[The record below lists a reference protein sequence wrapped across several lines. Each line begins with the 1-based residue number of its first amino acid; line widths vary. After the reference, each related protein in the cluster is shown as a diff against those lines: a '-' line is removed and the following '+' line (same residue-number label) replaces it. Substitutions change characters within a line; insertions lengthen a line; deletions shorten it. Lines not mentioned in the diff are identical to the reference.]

1 MNKTLEQIGLLGIV
15 PVIAIEK
22 AEHAE
27 PLAQA
32 LADGGL
38 PVAEVTFRT
47 AAARD
52 AIARIASRFPNMLLG
67 AGTVLTIDQVKAAR
81 DAGAKFIVAPGLNR
95 NVVEYC
101 VSQDIPVTP
110 GVSTPSDVEAA
121 LELGLD
127 VVKFFPAEAAGGL
140 AFLKAL
146 AGPYGKVK
154 YIPTGGI
161 DESNLL
167 AYLRFP
173 KTLACGGSWMVKA
186 EMINTGKFGEIKAL
200 TSRAVSLMLGF
211 DLQGLSIG
219 GGSDVGKILGTL
231 LNVPVTEEGGV
242 VRVGS
247 RFHLSGEKSAGTTIL
262 LKTNFLERA
271 SAFLAARGYKIQPVS
286 DPLKG
291 NSHSAYAIRVESP
304 GVQITVCQA

>member
-1 MNKTLEQIGLLGIV
+1 MNKILEQIGLLGIV

-27 PLAQA
+27 PLAEA
-32 LADGGL
+32 LMEGGL
-38 PVAEVTFRT
+38 PLAEVTFRT
-47 AAARD
+47 AAAKD
-52 AIARIASRFPNMLLG
+52 SIAKISTRFPGMLVG
-67 AGTVLTIDQVKAAR
+67 AGTVLSIDQVKAAR
-81 DAGAKFIVAPGLNR
+81 EAGAKFIVAPGLNR
-95 NVVEYC
+95 KVVEYC
-101 VSQDIPVTP
+101 VSNEIPVTP
-110 GVSTPSDVEAA
+110 GVSSPSDVEAA

-140 AFLKAL
+140 GFLKAL

-173 KTLACGGSWMVKA
+173 KTLACGGSWMVKP
-186 EMINTGKFGEIKAL
+186 EMISAGKFQEIKSL
-200 TSRAVSLMLGF
+200 TAKAVSLMLGF

-219 GGSDVGKILGTL
+219 GGAEIGKVLGTL
-231 LNVPVTEEGGV
+231 LNSPPVEEGGSL
-242 VRVGS
+242 RVGS
-247 RFHLSGEKSAGTTIL
+247 RFHLTGERTEGATIL
-262 LKTNFLERA
+262 IKTNFLDRA
-271 SAFLAARGYKIQPVS
+271 ASYLTAKGFKIQPVP

-291 NSHSAYAIRVESP
+291 PGHSAYAVRVNSA
-304 GVQITVCQA
+304 GLQLTVCQG